1 MRSQLEKFV
10 KFQVNNKMIKYLKS
24 DTFVLSSSCKVV
36 KGAKRSVLV
45 DYQRTDVR
53 IISNDYANLIER
65 LDRQA
70 VLLVKKSI
78 DTNSQEEFDKFLNFL
93 VSNEFGFITNN
104 VDLYPKISDEI
115 FDNHIT
121 LLDGIIEIHKDRY
134 NHSDFKE
141 IIRKFDDLLCGN
153 IQIRILSKISSK
165 LLNEVLNIIKNT
177 NISYLE
183 IHMSENGRNKEYYHN
198 LINNN
203 AKLTEVFLYGSTK
216 NEAIEVVNKKAGHYQ
231 LTLGSIHF
239 KTSRLSDSICGVIN
253 FKDLSFGEL
262 SMHNLLKN
270 HNGCLYKKLTID
282 SYGNI
287 KNCPSI
293 KTHFGHHSKID
304 IRNIL
309 TDKKFKSLGSIKKD
323 EIEICKDCEFRY
335 NCTDC
340 RAFTEDP
347 ENLYSKPLK
356 CGYSP
361 YTNKWEDWSK
371 NPLKS
376 TAIEYYES

>member
-1 MRSQLEKFV
+1 
-10 KFQVNNKMIKYLKS
+10 
-24 DTFVLSSSCKVV
+24 
-36 KGAKRSVLV
+36 
-45 DYQRTDVR
+45 
-53 IISNDYANLIER
+53 
-65 LDRQA
+65 
-70 VLLVKKSI
+70 
-78 DTNSQEEFDKFLNFL
+78 
-93 VSNEFGFITNN
+93 
-104 VDLYPKISDEI
+104 
-115 FDNHIT
+115 
-121 LLDGIIEIHKDRY
+121 
-134 NHSDFKE
+134 
-141 IIRKFDDLLCGN
+141 
-153 IQIRILSKISSK
+153 
-165 LLNEVLNIIKNT
+165 
-177 NISYLE
+177 
-183 IHMSENGRNKEYYHN
+183 MSENGRNKEYYHN

-216 NEAIEVVNKKAGHYQ
+216 NETIEVVNKKTGHYQ
-231 LTLGSIHF
+231 LTLGIIHF

-253 FKDLSFGEL
+253 FKDLTFGEL
-262 SMHNLLKN
+262 NMHNLLKN

-293 KTHFGHHSKID
+293 KTHFGHHSKV
-304 IRNIL
+304 NIKNFL
-309 TDKKFKSLGSIKKD
+309 SDKKFKFLGSIKKD

-340 RAFTEDP
+340 RAYTEDP

>member
-1 MRSQLEKFV
+1 
-10 KFQVNNKMIKYLKS
+10 MIKYLES
-24 DTFVLSSSCKVV
+24 DKFVLSSSCKVV
-36 KGAKRSVLV
+36 KGVKRSVLV

-65 LDRQA
+65 LNRQTIS
-70 VLLVKKSI
+70 LVKNNIETK
-78 DTNSQEEFDKFLNFL
+78 SQEQFDKFFNFL
-93 VSNEFGFITNN
+93 ISNEFGFITNELS
-104 VDLYPKISDEI
+104 LYPEISDEV
-115 FDNHIT
+115 FDDHIT

-134 NHSDFKE
+134 NHSDFKD
-141 IIRKFDDLLCGN
+141 IIKKFDDLLCGSL
-153 IQIRILSKISSK
+153 QIRILSKVSSK
-165 LLNEVLNIIKNT
+165 LLSKILNIINNT

-183 IHMSENGRNKEYYHN
+183 IHISENVEDEGYYHN

-203 AKLTEVFLYGSTK
+203 PKLTEVFLYGNDK
-216 NEAIEVVNKKAGHYQ
+216 NETTEVINEKEGHHQ
-231 LTLGSIHF
+231 ISLGSIHF
-239 KTSRLSDSICGVIN
+239 KTSSLNESICGVIN
-253 FKDLSFGEL
+253 FKDLTFGEL
-262 SMHNLLKN
+262 NIHNLLKN

-293 KTHFGHHSKID
+293 KTHFGHHSKV
-304 IRNIL
+304 NIKNFL
-309 TDKKFKSLGSIKKD
+309 SDKKFKFLGSIKKD

-340 RAFTEDP
+340 RAFTENP

-356 CGYSP
+356 CGYNP